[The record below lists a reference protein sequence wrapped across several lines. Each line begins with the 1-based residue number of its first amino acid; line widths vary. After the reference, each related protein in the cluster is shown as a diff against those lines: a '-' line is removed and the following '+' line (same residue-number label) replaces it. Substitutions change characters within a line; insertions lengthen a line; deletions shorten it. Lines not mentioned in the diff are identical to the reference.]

1 MDSNFQVKITADLGD
16 LVAKIKNIETTLAK
30 LDGSFKGM
38 SAKATD
44 SFRQTGQAAAVAGLD
59 MNRMRLAS
67 FALGQVIRDSGFF
80 AQSFGLGLLA
90 ISNNIP
96 ILIDQL
102 VLLSNVSKGLGIALS
117 MMGSIL
123 TAALTIFAYAS
134 MSADKYDASLDKIRA
149 TAESSVITLN
159 SLLSI
164 ARDLTLSDNARQ
176 QAIDKLNQDYDVFNE
191 NLTIQTV
198 NSEKTKAAVD
208 ALTKSIYL
216 QAEAQILQNEI
227 QDELEKRRKLEKSDL
242 KDNAKWY
249 QSTTNGILIGLA
261 KMKAAALLVTNP
273 FSNATKGLTSNLA
286 SLELQLE
293 KKGLANRNSEM
304 QKSDDIVNELT
315 KAIKDNLLAQ
325 AELNLLAEKDKGK
338 GKESE
343 QAKSVKRISD
353 AYKELGNTLAFLSAD
368 PTITQ
373 LERLKKS
380 SEAYKSLLE
389 TLFKEGFKE
398 SSKEV
403 QNIIAQLKI
412 FGYEIQGIITTAE
425 GLEKVNNHIKSFAD
439 IMSKLAESKIDLD
452 TGSFGKSSQKIN
464 QEIELVADAINKLQK
479 LDAEFPGLAN
489 IGDTVEKLKSQ
500 LAGLRVAFGE
510 AVDTEKTAADLKK
523 FKADF
528 TNFTDNF
535 NAQVINFLA
544 TGVSDFAFAIGQM
557 FVTGDMGSFGIE
569 ILSSVA
575 DFLKSLGSQM
585 VQFGMMAVLFGKLQL
600 ALMLGDPVTKI
611 SAGLALIGVGVAM
624 SIAAG
629 AISAGIKKGQ
639 DKKKA
644 KPFAK
649 GGIVSSPTNALIGE
663 YPGARRNPEVVAP
676 LDKLKS
682 LIGDSGSGGGMFS
695 GQLETRVSGN
705 DLVILINRASKNRNG
720 YY

>member
-16 LVAKIKNIETTLAK
+16 LVAKIKNIEATLAK

-44 SFRQTGQAAAVAGLD
+44 SFRQTGQAAATAGLD

-198 NSEKTKAAVD
+198 NSEKTKDAVD

-249 QSTTNGILIGLA
+249 QSLTSGILVGLA

-304 QKSDDIVNELT
+304 QKSDDIVNGLT
-315 KAIKDNLLAQ
+315 KEINDNLIAQ
-325 AELNLLAEKDKGK
+325 AELDLLAKKDKGK
-338 GKESE
+338 DKESE
-343 QAKSVKRISD
+343 QAKRVKRISD
-353 AYKELGNTLAFLSAD
+353 AYKELASTLAFLSVD

-373 LERLKKS
+373 LERLKK
-380 SEAYKSLLE
+380 ETDAYKSILE
-389 TLFKEGFKE
+389 TLFNEGFTE
-398 SSKEV
+398 SSQAV
-403 QNIIAQLKI
+403 QNTIGKLQIL
-412 FGYEIQGIITTAE
+412 GYEIEGIIQTTQ
-425 GLEKVNNHIKSFAD
+425 GLEKANEIVKSFSD
-439 IMSKLAESKIDLD
+439 IISKLAESRLDLN
-452 TGSFGKSSQKIN
+452 TGSFTKASQKIKR
-464 QEIELVADAINKLQK
+464 EIELVSDSINKLNELENK
-479 LDAEFPGLAN
+479 FPGLTDAKN
-489 IGDTVEKLKSQ
+489 KIAELTKELERLKLTLGDTLNTEIADENLKRFQ
-500 LAGLRVAFGE
+500 EG
-510 AVDTEKTAADLKK
+510 
-523 FKADF
+523 F
-528 TNFTDNF
+528 TNFMLNVTDQIAF
-535 NAQVINFLA
+535 FIGSTA
-544 TGVSDFAFAIGQM
+544 SDFAFALGEM
-557 FVTGDMGSFGIE
+557 FVTGNMGGFGTE
-569 ILSSVA
+569 LLSSIA
-575 DFLKSLGSQM
+575 NFLKSLGSQM
-585 VQFGMMAVLFGKLQL
+585 VQFGTLAVLFGKLQI
-600 ALMLGDPVTKI
+600 AMMSGDPTVKI
-611 SAGLALIGVGVAM
+611 AAGLALIGVGLAM
-624 SIAAG
+624 SLVAG
-629 AISAGIKKGQ
+629 AISAGI
-639 DKKKA
+639 DKNKEKKA

-649 GGIVSSPTNALIGE
+649 GGIVSTPTNALIGE

-682 LIGDSGSGGGMFS
+682 LIGDSGSGGGMFT

-705 DLVILINRASKNRNG
+705 DLVILMNRASKNRNG

>member
-1 MDSNFQVKITADLGD
+1 MDSNFQVKVTANLSD
-16 LVAKIKNIETTLAK
+16 LVAKIKNIEATLKK
-30 LDGSFKGM
+30 LDSSFKTV

-44 SFRQTGQAAAVAGLD
+44 SFMKTGQAAATAGLD

-90 ISNNIP
+90 ISNNVP

-102 VLLSNVSKGLGIALS
+102 VMLSNVSKGLGIALS

-134 MSADKYDASLDKIRA
+134 MGAEKYNDSLDKIRA
-149 TAESSVITLN
+149 TAESNVISLN
-159 SLLSI
+159 ALLAI
-164 ARDLTLSDNARQ
+164 AKDETLSYSTRQ
-176 QAIDKLNQDYDVFNE
+176 EAINKLNQDYDIFNE

-208 ALTKSIYL
+208 ALTQSIYL
-216 QAEAQILQNEI
+216 QAEAQVLQSEI
-227 QDELEKRRKLEKSDL
+227 QDEIAKRRKLEATDLKEQAGLYDKVRASLGFFNSTLGTLRKATSVSDL
-242 KDNAKWY
+242 LSRIAKSQRDY
-249 QSTTNGILIGLA
+249 NKSVTESGL
-261 KMKAAALLVTNP
+261 KN
-273 FSNATKGLTSNLA
+273 F
-286 SLELQLE
+286 
-293 KKGLANRNSEM
+293 NSDI
-304 QKSDDIVNELT
+304 QASDDNLNKLT
-315 KAIKDNLLAQ
+315 KSVRDNYEALATLGQ
-325 AELNLLAEKDKGK
+325 LDKKDKK
-338 GKESE
+338 DGKESE

-380 SEAYKSLLE
+380 SEGYKSLLE

-510 AVDTEKTAADLKK
+510 AVDTEKTAEDLKK

-705 DLVILINRASKNRNG
+705 DLVILMNRASKNRNG